1 MTRYLNKELDKLK
14 KQLLTLGTMVEER
27 YWLAVSAINTLDI
40 ELAEKVISADEE
52 IDEHEVEIEE
62 EALKIIALYQP
73 VAVDLRFI
81 VAIIKINNDL
91 ERIADEAVNVCKR
104 VVSVAKA
111 APLKADYDYKDMSE
125 KAGEMLKKCL
135 DSFVNLDTDLATSVR
150 MMDGDVD
157 RMKNGFYDIIK
168 SAIRQNPDRVGPF
181 INLLL
186 ISRHLERIA
195 DHSTNIAEEVI
206 HMVEG
211 VIVRHGV
218 NYFNRNGSEPNK

>member
-27 YWLAVSAINTLDI
+27 YWQAVAALNSLDV
-40 ELAEKVISADEE
+40 ELAQKVIESDEE
-52 IDEHEVEIEE
+52 IDETEVEIEE

-81 VAIIKINNDL
+81 IAIIKINNDL
-91 ERIADEAVNVCKR
+91 ERIADEAVNICKR
-104 VVSVAKA
+104 VISVAKA
-111 APLKADYDYKDMSE
+111 GPLKDDYDYRAMSE
-125 KAGEMLKKCL
+125 KAGDMLKKCL
-135 DSFVNLDTDLATSVR
+135 DSFVNLDTDLASSVL

-168 SAIRQNPDRVGPF
+168 NAIKKNPERVGPF

-211 VIVRHGV
+211 VIVRHGA
-218 NYFNRNGSEPNK
+218 NYLTRDK

>member
-27 YWLAVSAINTLDI
+27 YWQAVAAINTLDI
-40 ELAEKVISADEE
+40 ELAEKVIAADGE
-52 IDEHEVEIEE
+52 IDEREVEIEE

-73 VAVDLRFI
+73 VAIDLRFI

-91 ERIADEAVNVCKR
+91 ERIADEAVNVCQR
-104 VVSVAKA
+104 VVRVAQA
-111 APLKADYDYKDMSE
+111 IPLKVDYDYRAMSE
-125 KAGEMLKKCL
+125 KTGEMLKKCL

-150 MMDGDVD
+150 RMDGEVD
-157 RMKNGFYDIIK
+157 RMKNSFYDLIK
-168 SAIRQNPDRVGPF
+168 AAIRKDPDRVGAF

-186 ISRHLERIA
+186 ISRHLERVA

-211 VIVRHGV
+211 VIVRHG
-218 NYFNRNGSEPNK
+218 GDI

>member
-27 YWLAVSAINTLDI
+27 YWQAVAAINTLDI
-40 ELAEKVISADEE
+40 ELAEKVIAADEE
-52 IDEHEVEIEE
+52 IDEKEVEIEE

-73 VAVDLRFI
+73 VAIDLRFI

-91 ERIADEAVNVCKR
+91 ERIADEAVNICQR
-104 VVSVAKA
+104 VLRVAQA
-111 APLKADYDYKDMSE
+111 SPLKADYDYREMSE
-125 KAGEMLKKCL
+125 KTGEMLKKCL

-150 MMDGDVD
+150 RMDGDVD
-157 RMKNGFYDIIK
+157 KMKNHFYDIIK
-168 SAIRQNPDRVGPF
+168 SAIRHDPDRVGAF

-186 ISRHLERIA
+186 ISRHLERVA

-211 VIVRHGV
+211 VIVRHGG
-218 NYFNRNGSEPNK
+218 YI

>member
-27 YWLAVSAINTLDI
+27 YWQAVSSINTLDVD
-40 ELAEKVISADEE
+40 LAEKVIGADEE
-52 IDEHEVEIEE
+52 IDEREVEIEE

-91 ERIADEAVNVCKR
+91 ERIADEAVNICQR
-104 VVSVAKA
+104 VVRVAKA
-111 APLKADYDYKDMSE
+111 GPLNADYDYKDMAD

-150 MMDGDVD
+150 MMDGEVD

-168 SAIRQNPDRVGPF
+168 AAIKQNPDHVGPF

-211 VIVRHGV
+211 IIVRHGGD
-218 NYFNRNGSEPNK
+218 YFSNSRALKQ

>member
-14 KQLLTLGTMVEER
+14 KQLLTLGTMVEEK
-27 YWLAVSAINTLDI
+27 YWQSVNVIKNLDT
-40 ELAEKVISADEE
+40 ELAEKVISEDEE
-52 IDEHEVEIEE
+52 IDEREVEVEE
-62 EALKIIALYQP
+62 ESLKIIALYQP

-81 VAIIKINNDL
+81 VATIKINNDL
-91 ERIADEAVNVCKR
+91 ERIADEAVNICQR
-104 VVSVAKA
+104 VIRIAKA
-111 APLKADYDYKDMSE
+111 APVNFDYDYSAMSE

-135 DSFVNLDTDLATSVR
+135 DSFVNLDTDLAAEVR
-150 MMDGDVD
+150 SMDGEVD
-157 RMKNGFYDIIK
+157 RMKNEFYDLVK
-168 SAIRQNPDRVGPF
+168 SEIRSNPEFVGPL

-211 VIVRHGV
+211 VIVRHSG
-218 NYFNRNGSEPNK
+218 GI

>member
-27 YWLAVSAINTLDI
+27 YWQAVSAINTLDVD
-40 ELAEKVISADEE
+40 LAEKVISADEE
-52 IDEHEVEIEE
+52 IDEREVEIEE

-91 ERIADEAVNVCKR
+91 ERIADEAVNICQR
-104 VVSVAKA
+104 VVRVAKA
-111 APLKADYDYKDMSE
+111 GPLNADYDYKDMAD

-150 MMDGDVD
+150 KMDGEVD

-168 SAIRQNPDRVGPF
+168 AAIKQNPDHVGPF

-211 VIVRHGV
+211 IIVRHGGDYLS
-218 NYFNRNGSEPNK
+218 NSRALKQ

>member
-14 KQLLTLGTMVEER
+14 KQLLTLGTMVEDR
-27 YWLAVSAINTLDI
+27 YWQAVAAINTLDI
-40 ELAEKVISADEE
+40 GLAEKVIASDEE
-52 IDEHEVEIEE
+52 IDEREVEIEE

-73 VAVDLRFI
+73 VAIDLRFI

-104 VVSVAKA
+104 VISVAKA
-111 APLKADYDYKDMSE
+111 TPLRADYDYKAMSE
-125 KAGEMLKKCL
+125 KTGDMLKKCL

-150 MMDGDVD
+150 RMDGEVD
-157 RMKNGFYDIIK
+157 KMKNDFYDIIK
-168 SAIRQNPDRVGPF
+168 AAIRQNPERVGPF

-186 ISRHLERIA
+186 ISRHLERVA

-211 VIVRHGV
+211 VIVRHGG
-218 NYFNRNGSEPNK
+218 NIG